1 MTTDIKEKKEIE
13 NNETKELKKSRK
25 SYKDAK
31 NPIEKQV
38 KPRLRK
44 KLPTST
50 ISFPDEE
57 FRIEMTK
64 TYTELGYTTLKSYLL
79 ALIKLSMQDN
89 DLKFKLKKL
98 A

>member
-1 MTTDIKEKKEIE
+1 MSDLKIKEE
-13 NNETKELKKSRK
+13 NNAEGTKEVKKTRK
-25 SYKDAK
+25 SYKNAK
-31 NPIEKQV
+31 NPVIKPV
-38 KPRLRK
+38 KVRVRK

-50 ISFPDEE
+50 ISFPNEE

-79 ALIKLSMQDN
+79 ALIKLSMHDN
-89 DLKFKLKKL
+89 ELKFKLKKL

>member
-1 MTTDIKEKKEIE
+1 MSDTKIKQENHIE
-13 NNETKELKKSRK
+13 DTKEVKKTRK

-31 NPIEKQV
+31 NPIEKKV

-50 ISFPDEE
+50 ISFPNEE